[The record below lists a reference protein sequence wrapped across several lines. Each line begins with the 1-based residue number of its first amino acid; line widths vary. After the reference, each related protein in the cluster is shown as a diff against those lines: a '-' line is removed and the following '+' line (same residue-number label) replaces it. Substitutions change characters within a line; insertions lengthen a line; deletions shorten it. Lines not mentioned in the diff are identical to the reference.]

1 MYSPCF
7 QWTCQVETSIALLPW
22 GTITN
27 MKIDVSGWPT
37 KEEARGILD
46 LSMSQINNLV
56 KAKRLEVRMRKRPG
70 LPPVG
75 VVNPADVERER
86 GLRANIALRPHV
98 LPSEAP
104 GPAPAIDQRRPRFLL
119 GDVSSGLHTAP
130 LVPLASKLWLSY
142 DEAIAFSGLGKSRL
156 HELVGEGKIATERGS
171 RGSVVLRRVDLER
184 LSGLLS

>member
-1 MYSPCF
+1 M
-7 QWTCQVETSIALLPW
+7 ETSIALLPCD
-22 GTITN
+22 TITN

-86 GLRANIALRPHV
+86 GLRANIVALRPHV
-98 LPSEAP
+98 LPPDA
-104 GPAPAIDQRRPRFLL
+104 PAPAPDQRKARFLL
-119 GDVSSGLHTAP
+119 GDMSSGVHSAP

-156 HELVGEGKIATERGS
+156 HELVGEGKIATERGPW
-171 RGSVVLRRVDLER
+171 RSVVLRRGDLEK
-184 LSGLLS
+184 L